1 MSFITFEHLARAQA
15 IPKLDNWLD
24 RNTKL
29 VLWQLAH
36 RWKPKRARITVG
48 GLEKQ
53 LSEVKSAYLNRAG
66 MLHNRERMNRRCSR
80 SSASTGR
87 RAFPTTRR

>member
-36 RWKPKRARITVG
+36 RWKPRRARITVG
-48 GLEKQ
+48 G
-53 LSEVKSAYLNRAG
+53 
-66 MLHNRERMNRRCSR
+66 SR
-80 SSASTGR
+80 NS
-87 RAFPTTRR
+87 